1 MILNMLTNVWNI
13 LPSFILLSIV
23 YINKFFFKRVLFHFS
38 FAISLWFLVFGRV
51 GFSMWLDELVGFLF
65 FEILGDLLGGVSG
78 HSFFLLGIELNKSS
92 SAWCWLGIGFRE
104 SWNSISDSGGPVLK
118 ILSFFSLVSIGDGW
132 LFGSQ
137 LNESSSAWCWLGIG
151 FGESWDSISN
161 TRWPVLEVLSLFSLI
176 SFGDGWLFSSGLG
189 KSVSTVLESALNKV
203 EEVSDKLCFLL
214 LIDSFEKLSVHLS
227 LEEFIQISLKIS
239 LKESLF
245 SKSNLMHVRVHAHG
259 FNIGLHLSSRFGLE
273 LSCISRAQQS
283 NNG

>member
-51 GFSMWLDELVGFLF
+51 GFSVWLDELVGFLF

-78 HSFFLLGIELNKSS
+78 HSFFLLGIELNK
-92 SAWCWLGIGFRE
+92 
-104 SWNSISDSGGPVLK
+104 
-118 ILSFFSLVSIGDGW
+118 
-132 LFGSQ
+132 
-137 LNESSSAWCWLGIG
+137 SSSAWCWLGIG

-203 EEVSDKLCFLL
+203 EEVSNKLCFLL